1 MKENKSTFIII
12 GITLLVIALICI
24 VVFNLP
30 ESNNKNFSTPNYN
43 FNDNENESDDN
54 EADDSEEE
62 TPEENEP
69 DDCEGRDIY
78 EIAFKSEKNIS
89 KDYSYLIKNLD
100 FSNKSKFYC
109 YSDICSDLESKLLNS
124 YKEDN
129 EDTALTS
136 GFSDYVVEIK
146 NNRVVVTTTDENYN
160 KKTKTLNIKN
170 PISVR
175 AHFDV
180 SDGAH
185 CYTLDKSGNLYYDE
199 KVIYKNIKD
208 FTVFEGNNY
217 IHEIYPSEGQNIVI
231 GIHTKD
237 NKLLVGND
245 GKYEDIT
252 KINRVIIT
260 SDDGEFPDIYITNT
274 KNYKYEKYNK
284 KEIIARNVFVD
295 EYKIYVYTSDNLLLE
310 RKIDNLYCNGEY
322 TVFNEKKIKKFEYDS
337 KNKSIGITYID
348 DSYETFGYL
357 YSSNL

>member
-12 GITLLVIALICI
+12 GVTVLVIALIFI
-24 VVFNLP
+24 AIYNLP
-30 ESNNKNFSTPNYN
+30 ERRNTNFSTPDYN
-43 FNDNENESDDN
+43 FNNNEIDNNTDNDKEDDNDNENELV
-54 EADDSEEE
+54 
-62 TPEENEP
+62 
-69 DDCEGRDIY
+69 DCEERDVT
-78 EIAFKSEKNIS
+78 EIAFKSEKTIS
-89 KDYSYLIKNLD
+89 KNYSYLIKDLD

-109 YSDICSDLESKLLNS
+109 YMDICSDSENKLLDS

-129 EDTALTS
+129 EDTSLTS

-146 NNRVVVTTTDENYN
+146 NNKVVVTITNEDNS
-160 KKTKTLNIKN
+160 KKVKTLNIKN

-180 SDGAH
+180 SDMAH
-185 CYTLDKSGNLYYDE
+185 TYTLDKSGNLYYDE

-208 FTVFEGNNY
+208 FTIFEGNNY

-231 GIHTKD
+231 GVHTKD
-237 NKLLVGND
+237 NKLLVGNN

-252 KINRVIIT
+252 KINRVVLT

-284 KEIIARNVFVD
+284 KEITAKNVFID
-295 EYKIYVYTSDNLLLE
+295 ESRIFIYTASNELLVRNL
-310 RKIDNLYCNGEY
+310 DNLYCNGEY
-322 TVFNEKKIKKFEYDS
+322 KIYNEKKIKKFEYDS

-357 YSSNL
+357 YGSNL